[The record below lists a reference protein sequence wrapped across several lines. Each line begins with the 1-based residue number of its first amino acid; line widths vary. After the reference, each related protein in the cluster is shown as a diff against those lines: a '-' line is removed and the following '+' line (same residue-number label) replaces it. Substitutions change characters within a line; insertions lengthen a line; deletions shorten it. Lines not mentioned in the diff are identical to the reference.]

1 MKEQIVKRMF
11 WSQLKHL
18 DFAGLRV
25 VINKLVDS
33 GYCLMPTESANLIF
47 NRGYC
52 CNFVRIEYCEEGFDL
67 SKVILKDSIY
77 EWGQFQ
83 DYCQNVLEEKE
94 NEIAEIRKKLH
105 HLEEEINSIKDFLTS
120 KTYKT

>member
-52 CNFVRIEYCEEGFDL
+52 CNFVRIEYCEEG
-67 SKVILKDSIY
+67 
-77 EWGQFQ
+77 GCGN
-83 DYCQNVLEEKE
+83 CQGENVLFRKIGGNGGQNPIEKDLFGHYHD
-94 NEIAEIRKKLH
+94 IMSR
-105 HLEEEINSIKDFLTS
+105 
-120 KTYKT
+120 